1 MPINHRSCL
10 PTRNIYPHCFTLL
23 GTMSLSVI
31 KRYRSRAF
39 RYRDQERNTRMS
51 QEILVDWMDP
61 SWANFHTTFSP
72 AIGARFV
79 EQIVQVSLITVIT
92 TVQTAYQPPIVCE
105 IKWSRFF
112 VGSDDRFNAS
122 RGYARGVM
130 VKW

>member
-1 MPINHRSCL
+1 
-10 PTRNIYPHCFTLL
+10 
-23 GTMSLSVI
+23 
-31 KRYRSRAF
+31 
-39 RYRDQERNTRMS
+39 
-51 QEILVDWMDP
+51 MDP